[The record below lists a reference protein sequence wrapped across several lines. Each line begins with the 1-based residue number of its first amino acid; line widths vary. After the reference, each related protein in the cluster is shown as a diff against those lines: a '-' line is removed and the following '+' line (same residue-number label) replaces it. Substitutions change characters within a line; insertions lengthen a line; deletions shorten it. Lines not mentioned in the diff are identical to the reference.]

1 MEFEG
6 VKKILIEAEVLD
18 QVKDAVIAIDNE
30 YRIIYLNKAAAEQYR
45 ASRDEAIGLK
55 LTDLYDF
62 LWLKPEDE
70 QAANASLEEKGYW
83 IGEKIHLKRNGEKIY
98 VSLAVSVLKD
108 ASGKKIGMMA
118 VIRDITSS
126 KQVEERLV
134 QERNMLKGIIENVNV
149 MLAYFDTKFNFVAVN
164 SAYANGSGYSVE
176 ELVGKNYFSLFPNEE
191 NQAIFKLVRD
201 TGEAVEYI
209 DKPFEY
215 VYQTERGITY
225 WDWKLAPVKDE
236 EGHVLGLVLSLIEKT
251 RRKKAEDAL
260 TKSEERTH
268 MILEGI
274 TVEKTRR
281 KKAENALTKSE
292 ERSRMILEG
301 ITDGFIVF
309 DREWRYTYVSAT
321 AAQMLHRTM
330 EELLG
335 QVSWEVFPET
345 VKLKFWTEFN
355 RAVRERIPIHFE
367 EFYPEP
373 LNIWYECHC
382 YPTPDGLTVF
392 FSDIT
397 ERKKTEEALRQS
409 ESRFRALVE
418 PNIMG
423 IISAD
428 MDKIIDANDAFLKIV
443 GYTREDLEKGRVR
456 WREMTPPEYNALDEK
471 ALEEIVSKGSCTPFE
486 KEYVRKDGS
495 RVPILIGSALLQR
508 DPLQW
513 VCSVIDITER
523 KQMEEKLKDYTQ
535 HLEELVRER
544 TAKLQE
550 AERLAAI
557 GETAGMVG
565 HDIRNPLQTMIG
577 ELYLARKELDF
588 MPDGK
593 AKNSLKEN
601 LEAIEEQ
608 VTYIN
613 KIISDLQDFWRPL
626 EPLIEETDPQQLIQD
641 SLSIVAVP
649 ENVQVSTLIE
659 EGFSRLMVDPSY
671 MKRVLTNM
679 FTNAIQAMPKG
690 GKLTIK
696 VFCKDKSAF
705 ITVEDTG
712 VGIPEEI
719 KPKIFRPLFTT
730 KPIGQGFGLAVCKRL
745 VEVQKG
751 TIIFE
756 SQVGKGT
763 RFTIEIPLQTKN

>member
-1 MEFEG
+1 LLELEG
-6 VKKILIEAEVLD
+6 VKKILSQAEVLD

-30 YRIIYLNKAAAEQYR
+30 YRIIYLNKAAAEQYH

-70 QAANASLEEKGYW
+70 QAANASLEEKDYW

-98 VSLAVSVLKD
+98 VSLTVSVLKD
-108 ASGKKIGMMA
+108 ASGKKIGMIA

-126 KQVEERLV
+126 KQMEERLA

-164 SAYANGSGYSVE
+164 SAFANGSGYSVE
-176 ELVGKNYFSLFPNEE
+176 ELVGKNYFSLFPNVE
-191 NQAIFKLVRD
+191 NQAIFERVRD

-251 RRKKAEDAL
+251 K
-260 TKSEERTH
+260 
-268 MILEGI
+268 
-274 TVEKTRR
+274 R

-292 ERSRMILEG
+292 ERTSMILED
-301 ITDGFIVF
+301 ISEGFIAL
-309 DREWRYTYVSAT
+309 DREWRFIYASAT
-321 AAQMLHRTM
+321 AGMLQKTR
-330 EELLG
+330 EEILG
-335 QVSWEVFPET
+335 HVSWDVFPET
-345 VKLKFWTEFN
+345 VKLKFYTEFN

-382 YPTPDGLTVF
+382 YPTPDGLIVF

-409 ESRFRALVE
+409 EARFRALVE
-418 PNIMG
+418 PNIVG

-428 MDKIIDANDAFLKIV
+428 MDKIIDGNDAFLKIV

-495 RVPILIGSALLQR
+495 RVPILIGGALLQL

-513 VCSVIDITER
+513 VCFVMDITER
-523 KQMEEKLKDYTQ
+523 KQMEEELKGYTQ

-565 HDIRNPLQTMIG
+565 HDIRNPLQTIIG

-601 LEAIEEQ
+601 LEAIDEQ
-608 VTYIN
+608 VNYIN

-696 VFCKDKSAF
+696 VFCKDKSVF

-712 VGIPEEI
+712 VGIPEEA
-719 KPKIFRPLFTT
+719 KPQIFRPLFTT
-730 KPIGQGFGLAVCKRL
+730 KSIGQGFGLAVCKRL
-745 VEVQKG
+745 VEVQNG